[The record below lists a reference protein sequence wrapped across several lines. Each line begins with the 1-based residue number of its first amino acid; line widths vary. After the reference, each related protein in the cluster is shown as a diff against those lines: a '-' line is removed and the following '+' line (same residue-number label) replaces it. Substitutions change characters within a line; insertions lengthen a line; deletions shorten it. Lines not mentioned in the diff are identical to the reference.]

1 MRLAVQRGLVKRI
14 PLLFVGKTTL
24 EDLHVLSDLMDEGI
38 IAPPRYVPPQFKD
51 LAAVSAWMVYSLF
64 LNRLD
69 LRRLALDFKGI
80 LQ

>member
-1 MRLAVQRGLVKRI
+1 
-14 PLLFVGKTTL
+14 
-24 EDLHVLSDLMDEGI
+24 LHILSDLLDEGI
-38 IAPPRYVPPQFKD
+38 ITPPKYVPPQFAD
-51 LAAVSAWMVYSLF
+51 IAAVSAWMVYSLF